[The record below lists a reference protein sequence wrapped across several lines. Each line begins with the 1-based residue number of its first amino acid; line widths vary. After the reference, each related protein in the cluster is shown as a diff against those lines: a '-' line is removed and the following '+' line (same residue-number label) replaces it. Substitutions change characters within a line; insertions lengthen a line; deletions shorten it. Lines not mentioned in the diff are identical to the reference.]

1 MKINFF
7 VQNENFAKLISE
19 NIIRGS
25 DIRKLLR
32 KNGII
37 PICSSG
43 KELSRL
49 MMPFFFGSEFMG
61 NIHEIL
67 SVESKNL
74 KTTVIEINN
83 DDELDIDILCDK
95 IGMLQRAVS
104 NEDGYEINSIV
115 KSEDKK
121 NLNFKFKY
129 HKLRRGRVDFIDKQD
144 ITLSIK
150 ISKISEKKYRVNII
164 HDGASDAKEFITF
177 LQKN

>member
-67 SVESKNL
+67 SV
-74 KTTVIEINN
+74 
-83 DDELDIDILCDK
+83 K
-95 IGMLQRAVS
+95 I
-104 NEDGYEINSIV
+104 
-115 KSEDKK
+115 
-121 NLNFKFKY
+121 
-129 HKLRRGRVDFIDKQD
+129 
-144 ITLSIK
+144 
-150 ISKISEKKYRVNII
+150 
-164 HDGASDAKEFITF
+164 
-177 LQKN
+177 